1 MRKSISSYTL
11 FSPKTIIE
19 ADGIETNRQTVDSIQ
34 IFAGQRYSFILTT
47 NQPVNNYWIRAN
59 PNVGITGFANGV
71 NSAILR
77 YAGAPI
83 ADPTSQTTSVNPL
96 KETSLSPLQN
106 PGAPGKPIR
115 GGADVNLNLNIA
127 LDTTAFR
134 FTINGAS
141 FVPPTVPVLLQILSG
156 AKTAQ
161 ELLPPGSIYVLPPNK
176 VVEVSIPG
184 GAPGF
189 PVSLWF
195 KFGSYSSLP
204 FGYSILSTCTG

>member
-1 MRKSISSYTL
+1 M
-11 FSPKTIIE
+11 
-19 ADGIETNRQTVDSIQ
+19 TVDSIQ

-59 PNVGITGFANGV
+59 PDLGTTGFANGV

-77 YAGAPI
+77 YAGAPV
-83 ADPTSQTTSVNPL
+83 AEPTSQTTSVNPL
-96 KETSLSPLQN
+96 KETSLSPLQH
-106 PGAPGKPIR
+106 PGAPGKPVR
-115 GGADVNLNLNIA
+115 GGADVNLNLNIVFN
-127 LDTTAFR
+127 TTALR
-134 FTINGAS
+134 FFINGAS

-161 ELLPPGSIYVLPPNK
+161 ELLPPGSVYVLPRNK
-176 VVEVSIPG
+176 VIEVSIPG

-195 KFGSYSSLP
+195 RFLSYSSLTS
-204 FGYSILSTCTG
+204 GYSTLSTCTG

>member
-1 MRKSISSYTL
+1 MGKSISSYTL

-59 PNVGITGFANGV
+59 PNIGITGFANGV

-83 ADPTSQTTSVNPL
+83 ADPTSQSTSVNPL

-106 PGAPGKPIR
+106 PGAPGKPIP

-161 ELLPPGSIYVLPPNK
+161 ELLPPGSIYVLPRNK

-195 KFGSYSSLP
+195 IGSYPSLNVR
-204 FGYSILSTCTG
+204 I

>member
-1 MRKSISSYTL
+1 M
-11 FSPKTIIE
+11 
-19 ADGIETNRQTVDSIQ
+19 ETNRKTVDSIQ

-59 PNVGITGFANGV
+59 PNIGTTGFANGV

-83 ADPTSQTTSVNPL
+83 ADPTSRSTSINPL

-106 PGAPGKPIR
+106 PGAPGKPFP
-115 GGADVNLNLNIA
+115 GGADVNLNLNIVF
-127 LDTTAFR
+127 DTTSFE

-141 FVPPTVPVLLQILSG
+141 FIPPTVPVLLQILSG

-161 ELLPPGSIYVLPPNK
+161 ELLPPGSVYVLPPNK
-176 VVEVSIPG
+176 VIEVSIPG

-189 PVSLWF
+189 PVSLMVQIWKLF
-195 KFGSYSSLP
+195 VLNFR
-204 FGYSILSTCTG
+204 I